1 MHVTRGQTD
10 MSQVCVGARDSR
22 VWAEGAVSV
31 LERHR
36 MRLQGTAL
44 DSRAQAVL
52 CITASLRARGWE
64 RGTVSP
70 AVLGG
75 WEDGSRGGGTSA
87 CVSPGSLL

>member
-44 DSRAQAVL
+44 DSRAQVVL
-52 CITASLRARGWE
+52 RITASLRARGWE

-75 WEDGSRGGGTSA
+75 
-87 CVSPGSLL
+87 